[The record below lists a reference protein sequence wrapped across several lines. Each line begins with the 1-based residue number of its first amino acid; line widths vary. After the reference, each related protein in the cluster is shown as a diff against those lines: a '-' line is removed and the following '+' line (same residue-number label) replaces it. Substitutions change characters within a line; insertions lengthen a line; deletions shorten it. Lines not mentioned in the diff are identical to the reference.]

1 MNLAEDYERRRLE
14 GLLHEDLV
22 DRPSKEDCR
31 TAEGSDYGA
40 SLRAEAASIVSSDL
54 REEGKWDA

>member
-1 MNLAEDYERRRLE
+1 MNLAEDSERRRLE
-14 GLLHEDLV
+14 GLLDEDLM

-31 TAEGSDYGA
+31 RAEGSDYGL
-40 SLRAEAASIVSSDL
+40 SLRAEASIVSSDL